1 MAKSRSTP
9 GRPGRYEGSRRRSAV
24 LRIDAQHLGHRR
36 AGLLHLSERAIQTSQ
51 MQVRGNIVGLSFD
64 EFVEDVERLPAAT
77 LMHQRV
83 SEHCQIVDRIKR
95 V

>member
-1 MAKSRSTP
+1 
-9 GRPGRYEGSRRRSAV
+9 
-24 LRIDAQHLGHRR
+24 
-36 AGLLHLSERAIQTSQ
+36 